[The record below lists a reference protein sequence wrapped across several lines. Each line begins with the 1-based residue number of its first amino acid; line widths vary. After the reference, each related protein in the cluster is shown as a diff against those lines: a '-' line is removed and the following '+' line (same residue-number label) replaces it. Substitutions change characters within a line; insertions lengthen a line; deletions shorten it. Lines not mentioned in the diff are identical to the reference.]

1 MRVRDKLHQYYY
13 QSRNWT
19 DWSNYKFVR
28 NTVKSKLRDS
38 EKHYVNN
45 QISKCQNNPGALW
58 KVINQTLPRKEKSH
72 LMYSKDTQSL
82 AEEFNIYFSTVGEK
96 TVQIMKQLAI
106 KNNIPLHTINQIP
119 TTSERQEILPF
130 DFVTVSADEI
140 KHTIMSLPN
149 NKSPGPDKISMRTIK
164 DSLPHILIPLTNIIN
179 NSLLSSVYPDAW
191 KLAEII
197 PILKEGDHELAPNN
211 RPISL
216 LPIFSKICE
225 KVVLRQ
231 YPEYLHKHNILSP
244 HQSGNKQN
252 HSTETLN
259 TYITDNIL
267 KSMDQ
272 KKITALILID
282 LSKAFD
288 SVCHKMLF
296 K

>member
-1 MRVRDKLHQYYY
+1 
-13 QSRNWT
+13 
-19 DWSNYKFVR
+19 
-28 NTVKSKLRDS
+28 
-38 EKHYVNN
+38 
-45 QISKCQNNPGALW
+45 
-58 KVINQTLPRKEKSH
+58 
-72 LMYSKDTQSL
+72 MYSKNTQSL

-96 TVQIMKQLAI
+96 TVQSMKQLAI
-106 KNNIPLHTINQIP
+106 SHNPLYTINQIP
-119 TTSERQEILPF
+119 TTSERQEIVPF
-130 DFVTVSADEI
+130 DFVTCTVTADEI
-140 KHTIMSLPN
+140 KRTIMSLPN
-149 NKSPGPDKISMRTIK
+149 NKFPGPDKISMRTIK

-216 LPIFSKICE
+216 LPIVSKMCE

-231 YPEYLHKHNILSP
+231 YSEYLHKHNILSS

-282 LSKAFD
+282 LPKAFD
-288 SVCHKMLF
+288 SVCHKMLLNNLEATGMSSAVLKWF
-296 K
+296 QSFLTDRKQYVKIGQSKSTPLNVTHDVPQGSYRHFCLAYTQMISLP